1 MDILSY
7 LIAFVILLVVL
18 KIIAIPFKIAIK
30 FIINSIIGG
39 LILAVLAYFGI
50 GVIVTWWM
58 VALTGLFGI
67 PGAVISIILTM
78 IL

>member
-7 LIAFVILLVVL
+7 LIAFVILLAVL
-18 KIIAIPFKIAIK
+18 KIIAIPFKVAIK

-39 LILAVLAYFGI
+39 IILAVLSYFGI
-50 GVIVTWWM
+50 GVVLTWWM

-67 PGAVISIILTM
+67 PGAVISIILAM
-78 IL
+78 II